1 MAAFGLFVLI
11 GVIAGIAGTAS
22 HTVTTGTAGQAVS
35 SQSATASASSSA
47 SSSPARVGSTLTLT
61 GNDAGEKMAVT
72 VTRVVS
78 HAQPADEF
86 SRPDPGKRFYAVQL
100 RLADTGTTAY
110 SDSPS
115 NGAAVV
121 DTAGQSYQSSI
132 YDVAGCESFPGTENI
147 AAGDKGLG
155 CVVFQVPDGAKIT
168 KVQFT
173 LDSGFGPATGQWAVR
188 S

>member
-1 MAAFGLFVLI
+1 LLVII
-11 GVIAGIAGTAS
+11 GVIGGIAGTAD
-22 HTVTTGTAGQAVS
+22 HTVTSGTAGPVEQAS
-35 SQSATASASSSA
+35 SSPSATASAPSPA
-47 SSSPARVGSTLTLT
+47 SNSPARVGSTLTL
-61 GNDAGEKMAVT
+61 NANEPGEQMAVT
-72 VTRVVS
+72 VTKIVS

-86 SRPDPGKRFYAVQL
+86 SSPDPGKRFYAVQF

-121 DTAGQSYQSSI
+121 DSAGQSYQSSI
-132 YDVAGCESFPGTENI
+132 YNVAGCESFPGTENI

>member
-22 HTVTTGTAGQAVS
+22 HTVTTGTAGQAAS

-86 SRPDPGKRFYAVQL
+86 SSPDPGKRFYAVQF

-121 DTAGQSYQSSI
+121 DSAGQSYQASI
-132 YDVAGCESFPGTENI
+132 YNVAGCESFPGTENI

-155 CVVFQVPDGAKIT
+155 CVVFQVPHGAKIT

>member
-11 GVIAGIAGTAS
+11 GVIAGIAGTTS
-22 HTVTTGTAGQAVS
+22 HTVTTGTAGQAGS

-61 GNDAGEKMAVT
+61 GNDPGEKMAVT

-86 SRPDPGKRFYAVQL
+86 SSPDPGKRFYAVQF

-121 DTAGQSYQSSI
+121 DSAGQSYQSSI